1 MNEGVKIFG
10 VAFLYC
16 FVFFDE
22 LKKSGNKRF
31 NPRIVLDFDFI
42 FNI

>member
-10 VAFLYC
+10 VAF
-16 FVFFDE
+16 FVLLCFFDE